1 MAMKFKPSVY
11 MIILFV
17 LTSLATIAGLY
28 IVVDSMI
35 LGEDVKNSLA
45 MLSKAITPAQY
56 YAAVAILSLLIIMK
70 WFGSFIMF
78 RGKPWGVALYLF
90 PNLLLFSVMAY
101 IMSFVSFEAWTLQ
114 LWVVGFGTL
123 AFVIAYIV
131 ALIMI
136 IKKRKALR
144 KNIAG

>member
-28 IVVDSMI
+28 LVVDSMI

-78 RGKPWGVALYLF
+78 RGKPWGFILYVI
-90 PNLLLFSVMAY
+90 PNLILLAMMTYLIIYNFRTENIYA
-101 IMSFVSFEAWTLQ
+101 F
-114 LWVVGFGTL
+114 GGGTL
-123 AFVIAYIV
+123 AFIIAYLV
-131 ALIMI
+131 AMIMI